1 MGIIRQGI
9 VNSITSKLEQI
20 TYANSYNREVGKG
33 RVYNA
38 NKLPQQ
44 IPTPSIIVLQGQEN
58 ASNSVGD
65 RYECSLSISI
75 AFIDAYSGSD
85 PDVEANEFLA
95 DIQKAMSGAQLTIT
109 TTNYSTGT
117 AATTFA
123 QILER
128 GSALNAGDPVRGKIY
143 GEVHYNVQY
152 QRSIFDP
159 SKQ

>member
-1 MGIIRQGI
+1 MAIIRQEI
-9 VNSITSKLEQI
+9 VNAVTARLQSI

-44 IPTPSIIVLQGQEN
+44 IPTPAIIFLQGQEN
-58 ASNSVGD
+58 ADNSVGD
-65 RYECSLSISI
+65 RYACSISLSI
-75 AFIDAYSGSD
+75 AFIDAYSGDD

-95 DIQKAMSGAQLTIT
+95 DIQKAMAGAEISFSTV
-109 TTNYSTGT
+109 NYSSGV
-117 AATTFA
+117 AVTTLA

-159 SKQ
+159 SMQ

>member
-1 MGIIRQGI
+1 MAIIRQQI
-9 VNSITSKLEQI
+9 VDSITAKLQAI
-20 TYANSYNREVGKG
+20 TYANSYNREVGTG

-58 ASNSVGD
+58 ANNSVGD
-65 RYECSLSISI
+65 RYECSISISI
-75 AFIDAYSGSD
+75 AFIDSYSGSD

-95 DIQKAMSGAQLTIT
+95 DIQKAMSGAELTIT
-109 TTNYSTGT
+109 TTNYSTG
-117 AATTFA
+117 ASATTFA

>member
-1 MGIIRQGI
+1 MASIRQEI
-9 VNSITSKLEQI
+9 INAVTAKLQSI
-20 TYANSYNREVGKG
+20 TYANSYNREIGSG

-44 IPTPSIIVLQGQEN
+44 IPTPAIIFLQGQEN
-58 ASNSVGD
+58 ADNSVGD
-65 RYECSLSISI
+65 RYECSIALSI

-85 PDVEANEFLA
+85 PDTEANEFLA
-95 DIQKAMSGAQLTIT
+95 DIQKAMSGAELTIT
-109 TTNYSTGT
+109 TTNYSTG
-117 AATTFA
+117 AAVTTFA

-128 GSALNAGDPVRGKIY
+128 GSTLNAGDPVRGRIY